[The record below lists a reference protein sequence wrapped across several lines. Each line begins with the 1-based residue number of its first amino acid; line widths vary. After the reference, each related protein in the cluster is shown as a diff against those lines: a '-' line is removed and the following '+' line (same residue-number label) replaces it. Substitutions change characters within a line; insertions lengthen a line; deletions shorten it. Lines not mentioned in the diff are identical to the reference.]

1 MKKIV
6 ALIMVLAMML
16 TCTAFAEPTQ
26 LADFGDENTLVYA
39 REIAYSETDG
49 DVDALG
55 NATNSGKVPVGYAHV
70 TAWAGEW
77 ELVAAYVSEDG
88 IEEFEFEG
96 VEPGYYAVPAGVV
109 LTLNPLFDES
119 ANHPNGVMA
128 DQAAYLHAHAYDL
141 KGTLTMTE
149 EIDDAY
155 ELALDFNAWANVVR
169 GEMDAD
175 MNFGPIKVS
184 FKKGDDDFLY
194 WNALTGFDWEDIDE
208 FKYIGM
214 NENGQIL
221 VCAANKNIATNEK
234 AKIFYAYIFAPV
246 VAEEAAVAAE

>member
-6 ALIMVLAMML
+6 ALVMVLAMLL
-16 TCTAFAEPTQ
+16 TCTAFAEPTL
-26 LADFGDENTLVYA
+26 LADFGDDNTLVYA
-39 REIAYSETDG
+39 REILYAETDA

-55 NATNSGKVPVGYAHV
+55 NATNSGKVPAGFAHV
-70 TAWAGEW
+70 TAWAGDW
-77 ELVAAYVSEDG
+77 QLVAAYVSEDG
-88 IEEFEFEG
+88 IDEFEFEG
-96 VEPGYYAVPAGVV
+96 VEAGYYAVPEGVI
-109 LTLNPLFDES
+109 LTLNPTFDTS

-141 KGTLTMTE
+141 KATLTMTE

-155 ELALDFNAWANVVR
+155 EFAVDFNAWDNVVR

-184 FKKGDDDFLY
+184 FKKGDDDYLY

-214 NENGQIL
+214 NANGQI
-221 VCAANKNIATNEK
+221 VICAASKNIATNPK
-234 AKIFYAYIFAPV
+234 ADIYYALIFAPV
-246 VAEEAAVAAE
+246 VAEPAE